1 MDGLHHEIL
10 TGWQTELVHSDE
22 QADGPADED
31 FAAVRECK
39 LRGRNDDLCFP
50 CARGTRDLQ
59 EAALPGCFCAI
70 TRTEAPLDEVQDFP
84 AAPETTVASGSR
96 AASERTS
103 IQGPLLRR
111 EP

>member
-1 MDGLHHEIL
+1 MDGLHREIL
-10 TGWQTELVHSDE
+10 GSWQTELVHSHE
-22 QADGPADED
+22 QADGPADEH
-31 FAAVRECK
+31 FAAVGECK
-39 LRGRNDDLCFP
+39 LRCRNDNLCFP
-50 CARGTRDLQ
+50 CARGARDLQ

-70 TRTEAPLDEVQDFP
+70 TRTEAAQRSPRLP